1 MSRQR
6 KGNILHVIY
15 YVSKTLTDAQI
26 NYVTTKKEM
35 LIVVHAFSKFYS
47 YLIGS
52 KMIVYTGYVALKY
65 LIKKNDA
72 KPI

>member
-35 LIVVHAFSKFYS
+35 LIVVHAFSK
-47 YLIGS
+47 IGS
-52 KMIVYTGYVALKY
+52 KMIVYTGYAALKY